1 MVSSVTKLRNDYK
14 IFLIEKSPEE
24 KQMQSALRSRYVLAN
39 GVRTHYSEVG
49 GDGPVIVAL
58 HGGGAGSSGAAGIG
72 LLMEKL
78 ADDFRVIAPDSV
90 GGFGLTDPYV
100 PTPRGLFS
108 RVEHTADVIDALC
121 LPKVTIFGNSQGAWT
136 AAQYAILNPDRVE
149 KVILV
154 SSLTIAGSL
163 GIQQRSTEA
172 GKALNEYDGSREGM
186 RRILEALIIDRARIT
201 DALIDERQ
209 AAATRP
215 GALEAFRN
223 FFRTIAATR
232 RDPLFAL
239 QNDMTKTLP
248 TLTKAIPTI
257 FIWGDSD
264 TFALP
269 ETGREIEKRLPD
281 CKFHWIAGAGHQA
294 QTDKPDECAKI
305 IRAFLRA

>member
-1 MVSSVTKLRNDYK
+1 M
-14 IFLIEKSPEE
+14 PGP
-24 KQMQSALRSRYVLAN
+24 LRSRYVLAN

-49 GDGPVIVAL
+49 GDGPAIVAL
-58 HGGGAGSSGAAGIG
+58 HGGGAGSSGAAGMG
-72 LLMEKL
+72 LLIEKL
-78 ADDFRVIAPDSV
+78 ADDFRVIAPDSI
-90 GGFGLTDPYV
+90 GGFGLTDPYA
-100 PTPRGLFS
+100 PATRGLFS
-108 RVEHTADVIDALC
+108 RVDHTADVIDALC
-121 LPKVTIFGNSQGAWT
+121 LPKLTIFGNSQGAWT

-163 GIQQRSTEA
+163 GIPQRPTEA
-172 GKALNEYDGSREGM
+172 GKALNDYDGSREAM

-201 DALIDERQ
+201 DKLIDERQ

-223 FFRTIAATR
+223 FGRTIRAMR
-232 RDPLFAL
+232 ENPLFAL

-248 TLTKAIPTI
+248 ALTKAIPTL

-269 ETGREIEKRLPD
+269 ETGREIEKRLRD
-281 CKFHWIAGAGHQA
+281 CTFHWVAGAGHQA
-294 QTDKPDECAKI
+294 QTDKPDECARI
-305 IRAFLRA
+305 IRDFLRS